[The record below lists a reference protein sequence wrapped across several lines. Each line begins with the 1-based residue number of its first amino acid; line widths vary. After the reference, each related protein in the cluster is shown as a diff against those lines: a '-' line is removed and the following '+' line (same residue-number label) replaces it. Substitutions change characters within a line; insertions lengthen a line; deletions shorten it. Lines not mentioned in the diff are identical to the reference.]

1 MNSQINCNTS
11 LLIDNLATT
20 AKIAKGLNSPLAVL
34 PSCPLA
40 VSIIESIKKIYGD
53 AQETVSK
60 QINRYLKL
68 VTTFQEIYG
77 DGAITIIRAPARI
90 NLIGEHI
97 DYIKYFQT
105 RVLPFGSREYDML
118 MAMRNQDD
126 DCIRAATTAAGLEAK
141 EFRISEFPRNS
152 EYQKRDDYWLQY
164 LNTLGVPET
173 SWGNYIK
180 ASAFYLQNM
189 YPTTGLKGMDILID
203 STIPIAGGASSSSA
217 LVVVSGLGLRRV
229 NNLKIDKDELADSSS
244 KAEWY
249 IGTRGGKMDHAT
261 MCFAELSK
269 ALLITFEPFSAQP
282 IPMPAEGYKW
292 ITFYTQPAD
301 KGSKVMSEYNER
313 SIVSRLLIPILLEN
327 ILAENSQ
334 LHEPWNRM
342 LAAIETG
349 DVELIENNNE
359 LINQIID
366 LLPETMTLNEVKTR
380 FPKLYGEAKG
390 LYPVLFEARG
400 EESKLKIRDRATHHL
415 GEITRVLK
423 AAEMLKAA
431 AEAKDKTLESEL
443 MRQVGQLMYETHD
456 SLRDLYEISTDDM
469 NKVVDIAK
477 RLSGVYGAR
486 VMGGG
491 FGGNVLVLV
500 EDESVSELI
509 EKVEKEYYAPQ
520 GRNGL
525 QENSILISTPGDG
538 VMAVPIGSVQES
550 VSEKSPQIPLP
561 PLEKGD
567 ALLQRGEIKGAESAP
582 ISSGCSTRQML
593 INLTNDWKNWEY
605 NEPKIMNLAAD
616 LLGGFQPIRPIKP
629 IIVAA
634 GKGQR
639 AKDSG
644 IEIPKPLVEI
654 AGKPAIIYV
663 LDTVLSIP
671 NIEKLIV
678 VVSPESESSLRT
690 ALEEYYDVD
699 YVIQKE
705 AKGTGHAVYQAKD
718 KLQDFDGDVIVIW
731 GAQPAIRPQTVRK
744 SIMIHQA
751 VGNSAM
757 TFPTTK
763 HEHPY
768 APLIRD
774 DKNKVIDSRETYLEG
789 ASTVDYGEDNI
800 GVFCLKSNDLFDGLD
815 LAHTKALDSITG
827 EYKTPKGEL
836 GFPNQMVRTLAA
848 QGKMVL
854 GLAMAD
860 PREAKGIKVVNDIAV
875 LEEYLRE
882 T

>member
-11 LLIDNLATT
+11 MLIENLTT
-20 AKIAKGLNSPLAVL
+20 AVEIANEQRSKETLAVL
-34 PSCPLA
+34 PSCHLA

-53 AQETVSK
+53 AQEIMSK
-60 QINRYLKL
+60 QIKRYLKL

-90 NLIGEHI
+90 NIIGEHI

-118 MAMRNQDD
+118 MAMRNRDD
-126 DCIRAATTAAGLEAK
+126 DCIRAATTAEGLAPK
-141 EFRISEFPRNS
+141 EFRIREVNLEKVPNLFKVHTTN
-152 EYQKRDDYWLQY
+152 RDEYWLEY
-164 LNTLGVPET
+164 LNAIGVPET
-173 SWGNYIK
+173 SWDNYIK

-189 YPTTGLKGMDILID
+189 RPEMDLKGMDILID

-217 LVVVSGLGLRRV
+217 LVVVSGVGLRLA
-229 NNLKIDKDELADSSS
+229 NNLNIDKDELADSSS

-249 IGTRGGKMDHAT
+249 VGTRGGKMDHAT

-282 IPMPAEGYKW
+282 IPIPAKGYKW

-327 ILAENSQ
+327 ILIENPTLNESWKQ
-334 LHEPWNRM
+334 VLG
-342 LAAIETG
+342 AIKTG

-359 LINQIID
+359 VINQVID

-390 LYPVLFEARG
+390 LYPVLFEVRG
-400 EESKLKIRDRATHHL
+400 EESKLKIRDRAKHHL

-431 AEAKDKTLESEL
+431 AEAKNKTLESEL
-443 MRQVGQLMYETHD
+443 MRKVGQLMYETHD

-477 RLSGVYGAR
+477 SVRGAYGAR

-491 FGGNVLVLV
+491 FGGNVLALV

-525 QENSILISTPGDG
+525 KENSILISTPGDG
-538 VMAVPIGSVQES
+538 VMTEIRLRRCPI
-550 VSEKSPQIPLP
+550 
-561 PLEKGD
+561 
-567 ALLQRGEIKGAESAP
+567 RESA
-582 ISSGCSTRQML
+582 RQML
-593 INLTNDWKNWEY
+593 INQTNDWKNWED

-654 AGKPAIIYV
+654 AGKPAIMYV

-671 NIEKLIV
+671 NIEKPII
-678 VVSPESESSLRT
+678 VVSPESEPAIRT
-690 ALEEYYDVD
+690 ALSAQYDAD

-731 GAQPAIRPQTVRK
+731 GTQPVIKSQTVRK

-774 DKNKVIDSRETYLEG
+774 DKSKVIDSRETHLEG
-789 ASTVDYGEDNI
+789 AETVDYGEDNI

-836 GFPNQMVRTLAA
+836 GFPNQMVRTLAS

-860 PREAKGIKVVNDIAV
+860 PREAKGIKVADDIAV
-875 LEEYLRE
+875 IEGYLRE